1 MLPIIWYLLI
11 MFSQQG
17 YDNCSMAYREALF
30 AGEKTSRNGE
40 RVSAIERR
48 SLSRIESYSLGFL
61 ILTFVVT
68 FLIIR
73 ILGP

>member
-1 MLPIIWYLLI
+1 
-11 MFSQQG
+11 
-17 YDNCSMAYREALF
+17 MAYREALF